1 VSEFFFLLE
10 YINMNK
16 KLKKISL
23 AIVIFCVI
31 YFSVLYFF
39 QIHFLFGP
47 DTKYKTPQESG
58 FEMFTEKVVTAKDG
72 TQIMTWYF
80 EGDKD
85 KPLILFFH
93 GNTGLMARFAPAI
106 TKLTNEGY
114 SVAMIEYRGF
124 GNTKGTIS
132 QETAF
137 SDAVHF
143 YDYYK
148 NKTDKKIIFYG
159 YSFGCAFAMG
169 LTQYR
174 EPDAIILTA
183 PFSSLYQEVK
193 EYPVPLAFLVLK
205 DNYPSDEYIKNIK
218 CPILFIHG
226 TKDMLIDSSHSQKLY
241 DLAPVE
247 EKQIVFVDG
256 INHHDIFFKEH
267 NNPIILEWLKQ
278 FN

>member
-1 VSEFFFLLE
+1 
-10 YINMNK
+10 MK
-16 KLKKISL
+16 KLKKIVL
-23 AIVIFCVI
+23 FVLGFCIV
-31 YFSVLYFF
+31 YFAVLYFF
-39 QIHFLFGP
+39 QLNFLFGP
-47 DTKYKTPQESG
+47 DKKYKTPQEAG
-58 FEMFTEKVVTAKDG
+58 FDMFTEEVVTSKDG
-72 TQIMTWYF
+72 THVMTWHF
-80 EGDKD
+80 KGDDD
-85 KPLILFFH
+85 KPLILYFH

-106 TKLTNEGY
+106 TRLTDAGY

-124 GNTKGTIS
+124 GNTKGKIS
-132 QETAF
+132 QDAAF
-137 SDAVHF
+137 EDAVAF

-148 NKTDKKIIFYG
+148 NQTDKKIIFYG

-174 EPDAIILTA
+174 NPDGIILTA

-205 DNYPSDEYIKNIK
+205 DRYPSDEYIKNIK
-218 CPILFIHG
+218 CPILIIHG
-226 TKDMLIDSSHSQKLY
+226 NKDKLIHHSHSQRLF

-247 EKQIVFVDG
+247 EKQIVFVDD

-267 NNPIILEWLKQ
+267 NVPIILEWLEQ

>member
-1 VSEFFFLLE
+1 M
-10 YINMNK
+10 NMNK
-16 KLKKISL
+16 KLKKILLSI
-23 AIVIFCVI
+23 AVFCVI

-72 TQIMTWYF
+72 TQIMTWHF

-148 NKTDKKIIFYG
+148 SKTDKKIIFYG

-174 EPDAIILTA
+174 DPDAIILTA

-205 DNYPSDEYIKNIK
+205 DDYPSDEYIKNIK

-241 DLAPVE
+241 DLAPVK

>member
-1 VSEFFFLLE
+1 
-10 YINMNK
+10 MNK
-16 KLKKISL
+16 KLKIL
-23 AIVIFCVI
+23 LFIVLFCAV

-47 DTKYKTPQESG
+47 DTKYKTPKEAG
-58 FEMFTEKVVTAKDG
+58 FDMFTEQPITAKDG

-85 KPLILFFH
+85 KPLLLYFH

-106 TKLTNEGY
+106 TKLTNKGY

-137 SDAVHF
+137 SDAVSF
-143 YDYYK
+143 YDHYK
-148 NKTDKKIIFYG
+148 DKTDNKIIFYG

-205 DNYPSDEYIKNIK
+205 DKYPSDEYIKNIK

-267 NNPIILEWLKQ
+267 NNPIILDWLEQ

>member
-1 VSEFFFLLE
+1 MSEFFFLLE